1 MNYIIITNYFPPE
14 LGAAANR
21 IYNLS
26 SALNETNNVSV
37 ICPLP
42 NYPTGNIFK
51 GYKYK
56 LFKTETLDGIKVYR
70 NFIYPT
76 TSKNF
81 ILRGLGMLSF
91 SVSIWVMLFRW
102 RALKSVDLII
112 VQNSPLLVSLSS
124 IILFR
129 KVFKKKLVL
138 NVSDIWPDS
147 AKTLEVMSENS
158 RMYKLF
164 KKIEFF
170 NYINSTAIVGQSEEI
185 IKHVSGYVDCPTF
198 LYRNLQPLKSF
209 NSSYSKFP
217 NFRIVYAGLLGVAQG
232 LMEIISNVNFDK
244 LNIKFDIY
252 GDGNE
257 KNQIVE
263 YIESNGIKNVSYK
276 GILTKV
282 ELDSTVPKYH
292 FALVPL
298 KRYIY
303 GAIPSKIYELASFGV
318 PIIYMGEGEAAALIN
333 DYNLGYTIK
342 PLDFHSLEK
351 LLQEIVKIDD
361 ESYDNLQNACLKASV
376 DNFSF
381 ENQIKSFT
389 EFINNEI

>member
-232 LMEIISNVNFDK
+232 LMKMAGVSTGPTGGGKDKQGSARFQNF
-244 LNIKFDIY
+244 
-252 GDGNE
+252 
-257 KNQIVE
+257 
-263 YIESNGIKNVSYK
+263 NVS
-276 GILTKV
+276 GVWIM
-282 ELDSTVPKYH
+282 
-292 FALVPL
+292 
-298 KRYIY
+298 
-303 GAIPSKIYELASFGV
+303 SFGRRTGGRARASHGKGLAGRCLSV
-318 PIIYMGEGEAAALIN
+318 RKNTTVVSCMSESAGRTAGVTAECAGYRAE
-333 DYNLGYTIK
+333 LGCGGWGAGR
-342 PLDFHSLEK
+342 E
-351 LLQEIVKIDD
+351 
-361 ESYDNLQNACLKASV
+361 
-376 DNFSF
+376 
-381 ENQIKSFT
+381 
-389 EFINNEI
+389 